1 MPWNANDASRRQAA
15 QRAQEQQQRF
25 RRGNQQRVAK
35 QMNDLI
41 TQWRLRRS
49 ARQQQQQ
56 QQQRLS
62 QQPDAAG
69 LQDGEEAGLG
79 PLTPEPPIGEPQG
92 APSMREGTPG
102 PPVASPGPPP
112 PSPLPGEP
120 GEIRGTV
127 LNVVQPVVNVNP
139 WLTMDIRTESGET
152 VAVRKFFFW
161 GAVTAPYIAEGHYVR
176 VAGRKTRGGY
186 IKPRY
191 IVNETTGSRWN

>member
-1 MPWNANDASRRQAA
+1 M
-15 QRAQEQQQRF
+15 
-25 RRGNQQRVAK
+25 
-35 QMNDLI
+35 
-41 TQWRLRRS
+41 
-49 ARQQQQQ
+49 
-56 QQQRLS
+56 
-62 QQPDAAG
+62 
-69 LQDGEEAGLG
+69 
-79 PLTPEPPIGEPQG
+79 
-92 APSMREGTPG
+92 PG
-102 PPVASPGPPP
+102 PAAASSPAPP
-112 PSPLPGEP
+112 PSLQPGEP

>member
-1 MPWNANDASRRQAA
+1 MPWNWNDAFRRQAA

-25 RRGNQQRVAK
+25 RQSNQQRVAK
-35 QMNDLI
+35 QMNDLMA
-41 TQWRLRRS
+41 QWRLRRS

-56 QQQRLS
+56 RVS

-69 LQDGEEAGLG
+69 VYDGGGAGLG
-79 PLTPEPPIGEPQG
+79 PLTPEPPISEPQG
-92 APSMREGTPG
+92 EPSMREAMPG
-102 PPVASPGPPP
+102 PAAASSPGSPPRP
-112 PSPLPGEP
+112 QPAEP

-161 GAVTAPYIAEGHYVR
+161 GAVTAPFIAEGHYVR
-176 VAGRKTRGGY
+176 VAGRRTRGGY

>member
-1 MPWNANDASRRQAA
+1 MPWNANDASRREAA
-15 QRAQEQQQRF
+15 QRAQEQQQQRF
-25 RRGNQQRVAK
+25 RRSNQQRAAR
-35 QMNDLI
+35 QMSDLLA
-41 TQWRLRRS
+41 QWRLRRS
-49 ARQQQQQ
+49 ARRQQQ
-56 QQQRLS
+56 QQQRVS

-69 LQDGEEAGLG
+69 LQDGGEAGLG
-79 PLTPEPPIGEPQG
+79 PLTPEPPIGEPPG
-92 APSMREGTPG
+92 VPSMRGGTPG
-102 PPVASPGPPP
+102 PSVASPGPPP
-112 PSPLPGEP
+112 SPQPGEP

-161 GAVTAPYIAEGHYVR
+161 GAVTAPHIAEGHYVR